1 MVVFFR
7 CHILEQISRIAFDG
21 MMIIVGGLA
30 DCCTTIRESD
40 HLNLLQDGIKED
52 NSMGEKLP
60 DRMDFQKRGYL

>member
-1 MVVFFR
+1 
-7 CHILEQISRIAFDG
+7 

-30 DCCTTIRESD
+30 DCCTTLRESD

-60 DRMDFQKRGYL
+60 DRMDFQKRGVFII